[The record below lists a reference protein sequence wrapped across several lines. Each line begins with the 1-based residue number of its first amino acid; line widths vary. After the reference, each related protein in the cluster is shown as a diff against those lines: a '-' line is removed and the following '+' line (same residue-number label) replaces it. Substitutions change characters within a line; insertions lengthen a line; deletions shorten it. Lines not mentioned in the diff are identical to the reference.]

1 MIAIIPELRPVVA
14 RAMNE
19 AARTVA
25 EAVVI
30 GVAALGLGLLTNSVN
45 RDGLALDRD
54 YFRTA
59 EAPSAAAPRP
69 AAAPTPAITPAPAP
83 ATAAA
88 PTPPA
93 PAAAPSA
100 FADAAETA
108 TAERLRERGLQPL
121 TQAQALAAYQDPQ
134 YAAGG
139 TIFVDA
145 RKDEEYVEGHVP
157 GAWQL
162 DHYHLERY
170 IDALLPVAHQA
181 LQVVVYCH
189 GKDCTDSEAAAL
201 DLTGFGVD
209 PARVAVYVGGWT
221 AWTDAG
227 LPVEKGPRGGAG
239 P

>member
-1 MIAIIPELRPVVA
+1 
-14 RAMNE
+14 MNE
-19 AARTVA
+19 TSRTVL

-30 GVAALGLGLLTNSVN
+30 GVAALGVGLLTNSVN

-54 YFRTA
+54 YFRTS
-59 EAPSAAAPRP
+59 EAAPP
-69 AAAPTPAITPAPAP
+69 AAHPTAPAPAP
-83 ATAAA
+83 ATLHAEQPA
-88 PTPPA
+88 PA
-93 PAAAPSA
+93 PAAAPRAEASG
-100 FADAAETA
+100 FDAQETA
-108 TAERLRERGLQPL
+108 TAARLREAGLQPL
-121 TQAQALAAYQDPQ
+121 TQAQALAAFHDPQ
-134 YAAGG
+134 YASGG

-145 RKDEEYVEGHVP
+145 RKDEEYLEGHVP

-162 DHYHLERY
+162 DHYHLDRY
-170 IDALLPVAHQA
+170 IDALLPVAHEA

-189 GKDCTDSEAAAL
+189 GKDCNDSEAAAL

-227 LPVEKGPRGGAG
+227 LPVEKGPRGGG

>member
-1 MIAIIPELRPVVA
+1 MHET
-14 RAMNE
+14 
-19 AARTVA
+19 ARTVL

-30 GVAALGLGLLTNSVN
+30 GVAALGVGLLTNSVN

-54 YFRTA
+54 YFRTS
-59 EAPSAAAPRP
+59 EAAP
-69 AAAPTPAITPAPAP
+69 AVAHAPAPAP
-83 ATAAA
+83 A
-88 PTPPA
+88 PTPPHA
-93 PAAAPSA
+93 AQPAPTPAAAPQAAASE
-100 FADAAETA
+100 FADAEETA
-108 TAERLRERGLQPL
+108 TAARLRQAGLQPL
-121 TQAQALAAYQDPQ
+121 TQAQALAAFQDPQ
-134 YAAGG
+134 YASGA

-145 RKDEEYVEGHVP
+145 RKDEEYIDGHVP

-170 IDALLPVAHQA
+170 IDTLLPVAHEA

-189 GKDCTDSEAAAL
+189 GKDCNDSEQAAL

-209 PARVAVYVGGWT
+209 PAHVAVYVGGWT
-221 AWTDAG
+221 AWTAAG

>member
-1 MIAIIPELRPVVA
+1 
-14 RAMNE
+14 MNE
-19 AARTVA
+19 TSRTVV
-25 EAVVI
+25 EAVLI
-30 GVAALGLGLLTNSVN
+30 GVAALGVGLLTNSVN

-54 YFRTA
+54 YFRTSDA
-59 EAPSAAAPRP
+59 VPLAAHP
-69 AAAPTPAITPAPAP
+69 PAPALAPMAPHAAQPVP

-88 PTPPA
+88 PETSGA
-93 PAAAPSA
+93 E
-100 FADAAETA
+100 FDAEETA
-108 TAERLRERGLQPL
+108 TAARLREAGLQPL
-121 TQAQALAAYQDPQ
+121 TQAQALAAFHDPQ
-134 YAAGG
+134 YAAGA

-145 RKDEEYVEGHVP
+145 RKDEEYLEGHVP

-162 DHYHLERY
+162 DHYHLDRY
-170 IDALLPVAHQA
+170 IDALLPVAHEA

-189 GKDCTDSEAAAL
+189 GKDCNDSEQAAL

-221 AWTDAG
+221 AWTAAG

>member
-1 MIAIIPELRPVVA
+1 
-14 RAMNE
+14 MNE
-19 AARTVA
+19 TARTVL
-25 EAVVI
+25 EAVLI
-30 GVAALGLGLLTNSVN
+30 GVAALGVGLVTNSVN

-59 EAPSAAAPRP
+59 DVTPAAAHAP
-69 AAAPTPAITPAPAP
+69 AAAPAPTAPHGAQRDTPPAP

-88 PTPPA
+88 PQ
-93 PAAAPSA
+93 AAAEGSG
-100 FADAAETA
+100 FADAEETA
-108 TAERLRERGLQPL
+108 TAARLREAGLQPL
-121 TQAQALAAYQDPQ
+121 TQAQALAAFRDPQ
-134 YAAGG
+134 FASGA

-145 RKDEEYVEGHVP
+145 RKDEEYLDGHVP

-170 IDALLPVAHQA
+170 IDALLPVAHEA

-189 GKDCTDSEAAAL
+189 GKDCSDSEQASL

-221 AWTDAG
+221 AWTAAG

-239 P
+239 H

>member
-1 MIAIIPELRPVVA
+1 MTEP
-14 RAMNE
+14 
-19 AARTVA
+19 ARTVL
-25 EAVVI
+25 EAVLI
-30 GVAALGLGLLTNSVN
+30 GVAALSVGLLTNSMN

-54 YFRTA
+54 YFRTSDP
-59 EAPSAAAPRP
+59 APAAARPP
-69 AAAPTPAITPAPAP
+69 AAAPAPPAPHVAQPAPAP
-83 ATAAA
+83 AATA
-88 PTPPA
+88 A
-93 PAAAPSA
+93 PAADASG

-108 TAERLRERGLQPL
+108 TAERLREAGLQPL
-121 TQAQALAAYQDPQ
+121 TQAQTLAAFQDPQ
-134 YAAGG
+134 YASGA

-145 RKDEEYVEGHVP
+145 RKDEEYLEGHVP

-170 IDALLPVAHQA
+170 IDALLPVAHGA

-189 GKDCTDSEAAAL
+189 GKDCNDSEQAAL

-209 PARVAVYVGGWT
+209 PSRVAVYVGGWT
-221 AWTDAG
+221 AWTEAG

>member
-1 MIAIIPELRPVVA
+1 
-14 RAMNE
+14 MNE

-30 GVAALGLGLLTNSVN
+30 GVAALGVGLLTNSVN

-59 EAPSAAAPRP
+59 EATPGAAPP
-69 AAAPTPAITPAPAP
+69 AAAPTPAPH
-83 ATAAA
+83 TAQPPVAA
-88 PTPPA
+88 SPP

-108 TAERLRERGLQPL
+108 TAERLREAGLQPL
-121 TQAQALAAYQDPQ
+121 NQAQALAAFQDPQ

-145 RKDEEYVEGHVP
+145 RKDEEYLEGHVP

-221 AWTDAG
+221 AWTEAG
-227 LPVEKGPRGGAG
+227 LPVEKGPRGGG